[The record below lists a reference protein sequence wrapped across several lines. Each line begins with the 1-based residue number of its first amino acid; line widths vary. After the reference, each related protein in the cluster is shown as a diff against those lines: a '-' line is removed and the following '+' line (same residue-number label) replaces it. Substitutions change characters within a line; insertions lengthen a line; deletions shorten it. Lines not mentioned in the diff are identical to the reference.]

1 VRRLVLLV
9 ALAVLGAACAPR
21 PLPTGPNVIGI
32 ANGTSVPVAMHVDGA
47 WVGTYPAWAESAAA
61 IPLLP
66 GGPAIRVEFRTPD
79 DEFVAGMVVD
89 PDAPSGTSARWITSC
104 GTLVVWHGPRTA
116 DAPVIDP
123 AAARPPGPPC
133 H

>member
-1 VRRLVLLV
+1 VRRAGLWLALVLLV
-9 ALAVLGAACAPR
+9 AACAPR
-21 PLPTGPNVIGI
+21 PLPTGPNVVGI

-66 GGPAIRVEFRTPD
+66 GGPEIRVEFRTPD
-79 DEFVAGMVVD
+79 DELVAGMVVD

-116 DAPVIDP
+116 DAPAIDP